1 MKWNAATLKPLF
13 KPPGTLNW
21 DEFQH
26 HMQNPAV
33 KVGEFW
39 GLCGVLVLTHPETFG
54 KMIQLDEHSF
64 SDGLVEPPT
73 RREVMIHSM

>member
-1 MKWNAATLKPLF
+1 
-13 KPPGTLNW
+13 
-21 DEFQH
+21 
-26 HMQNPAV
+26 
-33 KVGEFW
+33 VGEFW